1 MTQPRTNVYQEY
13 KHEEKGFKNKVRFF
27 FFLSLFVLFCF
38 VVVVV
43 VVVVVAVAVVVV
55 VGGGGGRNGCTSHR
69 GLSLPLCLF
78 SVCSVGPGM
87 K

>member
-27 FFLSLFVLFCF
+27 FLLLLSLFVLFCF
-38 VVVVV
+38 VVV
-43 VVVVVAVAVVVV
+43 VAVVVV

-78 SVCSVGPGM
+78 SMCSVGPGL

>member
-38 VVVVV
+38 VVVV
-43 VVVVVAVAVVVV
+43 AAVVVV
-55 VGGGGGRNGCTSHR
+55 VGGGGRNGCTSHR
-69 GLSLPLCLF
+69 GLSIASLSLL
-78 SVCSVGPGM
+78 SV
-87 K
+87 

>member
-1 MTQPRTNVYQEY
+1 MKR
-13 KHEEKGFKNKVRFF
+13 KVLKTKFASSS
-27 FFLSLFVLFCF
+27 FLSLFVLFCF
-38 VVVVV
+38 VVVV
-43 VVVVVAVAVVVV
+43 AAVVVV

>member
-1 MTQPRTNVYQEY
+1 MTR
-13 KHEEKGFKNKVRFF
+13 KVLKTKFG
-27 FFLSLFVLFCF
+27 FLSLF

-43 VVVVVAVAVVVV
+43 VAAVVDVTVV
-55 VGGGGGRNGCTSHR
+55 VGGGVVDGGRNGCTSRR

-78 SVCSVGPGM
+78 SVCSVGPGL

>member
-1 MTQPRTNVYQEY
+1 MTR
-13 KHEEKGFKNKVRFF
+13 KVLKTKFG
-27 FFLSLFVLFCF
+27 FLSLFCF

-43 VVVVVAVAVVVV
+43 VAAVVDVTVV
-55 VGGGGGRNGCTSHR
+55 IGGGVVDGGRNGCTSRR

-78 SVCSVGPGM
+78 SVCSVGPGL